1 MNVRRPARALALA
14 SLLLL
19 PLASRAQQVVT
30 LTGGEWLPYI
40 SQTLPH
46 YGPIARIVTE
56 AFALEGVRVNY
67 TFRPWSRAFAEAANG
82 LANGTLVWSVSDDD
96 SERARRFLRSDVVF
110 HSQSVFFHLKSY
122 PFRWRGGQSLADM
135 RIGGTAGYEYQF
147 DKATQSRM
155 DLSAPTDTLNFH
167 KLLAGRFDVFP
178 ANLDVGLWIM
188 RTELSPDKAG
198 LIAWDPRPY
207 HVAHYHLLLNK
218 RNPDN
223 ERYLALFNRGLK
235 RLRASGKYEQYLRGL
250 SPVPKWP
257 GSDGAMKKAPSAP

>member
-1 MNVRRPARALALA
+1 MNLRRLVRALAAA

-19 PLASRAQQVVT
+19 PLAPRAEQVVT
-30 LTGGEWLPYI
+30 LAGGEWLPYI

-46 YGPIARIVTE
+46 YGPLARIVSE

-67 TFRPWSRAFAEAANG
+67 TFRPWSRSFAEAADG
-82 LANGTLVWSVSDDD
+82 QADGTLVWSVLDADSD
-96 SERARRFLRSDVVF
+96 RGRRFLRSDVVF
-110 HSQSVFFHLKSY
+110 HSQSVIFHLKSY
-122 PFRWRGGQSLADM
+122 PFRWRGEQSLAGM

-147 DKATQSRM
+147 DKATQNRM
-155 DLSAPTDTLNFH
+155 DLSAPTDTLNFR

-188 RTELSPDKAG
+188 RTELPPAQAG

-207 HVAHYHLLLNK
+207 HIGHYHLLLNK

-223 ERYLALFNRGLK
+223 ERNMALFNRGLK
-235 RLRASGKYEQYLRGL
+235 RLRASGKYQQYLRGL
-250 SPVPKWP
+250 SPVPGRSGKV
-257 GSDGAMKKAPSAP
+257 AAQ